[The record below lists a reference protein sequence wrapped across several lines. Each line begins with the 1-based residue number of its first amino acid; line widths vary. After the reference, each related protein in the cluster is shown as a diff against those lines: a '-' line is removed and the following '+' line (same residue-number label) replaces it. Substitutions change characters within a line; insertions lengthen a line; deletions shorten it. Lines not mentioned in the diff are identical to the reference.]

1 MQRDSVDRDAILR
14 SADFAGSRVG
24 PGCVSLLCMAKSG
37 RFGLSLR
44 ILIVLAAEPD
54 TMQTSAVIAE
64 KLAQSAVMVRRCFL
78 LLHKRGLIEQRKGPN
93 GGARLKLPPKQIGL
107 GDIYAA
113 SEDIWLGLDEPAI
126 AGLLKRAR
134 ADGVQAMNETTLAQ
148 VMKRIRK
155 NAPAAKAADSAA
167 LKTKATA

>member
-1 MQRDSVDRDAILR
+1 MQP
-14 SADFAGSRVG
+14 SAA
-24 PGCVSLLCMAKSG
+24 
-37 RFGLSLR
+37 
-44 ILIVLAAEPD
+44 
-54 TMQTSAVIAE
+54 IAE

-93 GGARLKLPPKQIGL
+93 GGATLKLPAKQIGL

-113 SEDIWLGLDEPAI
+113 SVGEWLALDEPAI

-134 ADGVQAMNETTLAQ
+134 EDGVQAMSETTLAQ

-155 NAPAAKAADSAA
+155 NASAAKAADGEALNKNTAA
-167 LKTKATA
+167 